1 MNFLKGLADKAKSAA
16 DALESPT
23 KLGQGIINQPSFQGG
38 SARYILRKRFL
49 DPPTPPLL
57 SIVYIDLTES
67 VLT

>member
-49 DPPTPPLL
+49 DPPTPPINCVHRSYRKCINLN
-57 SIVYIDLTES
+57 
-67 VLT
+67 

>member
-49 DPPTPPLL
+49 DPPPPLL
-57 SIVYIDLTES
+57 SIVYMDLTES